1 MTVVSYSMPVDYFT
15 KNDLW
20 IERIN
25 QQNDAAKRLSL
36 FLAVL
41 DLCKLTADCSD
52 IEKAII
58 VSTVKRK
65 KWMIRR
71 GCDPD
76 E

>member
-1 MTVVSYSMPVDYFT
+1 MIVVSYSMPIDYLT
-15 KNDLW
+15 KDDLW
-20 IERIN
+20 IER
-25 QQNDAAKRLSL
+25 QHSDAAKRLSL

-41 DLCKLTADCSD
+41 DLCKITADCSD

-65 KWMIRR
+65 KCMLRR